1 METRHPK
8 AYQVYPIGWLR
19 LLGEEAVIE
28 VAEALAPALEGV
40 ELYSH
45 LWLIFY
51 FHENEASP
59 ERHLLKV
66 HPCRNPAN
74 PLLGVFATRSPLR
87 PNLLGLSVVRLR
99 RREGNKIFIDPSD
112 LRDGT
117 PILDIKP
124 YFPGSDCLPEAK
136 APNWRRRTAGQD

>member
-1 METRHPK
+1 MENKDPK
-8 AYQVYPIGWLR
+8 FYQVRPIGWLR
-19 LLGEEAVIE
+19 LLGEEAMIE
-28 VAEALAPALEGV
+28 VEEALLPALEGV

-136 APNWRRRTAGQD
+136 APNWRRRSPGQG

>member
-1 METRHPK
+1 MTEII
-8 AYQVYPIGWLR
+8 YQLRPIGWFR
-19 LLGEEAVIE
+19 RQGEEGMVE
-28 VAEALAPALEGV
+28 VAAELLPALEGV

-45 LWLIFY
+45 LWLLFY
-51 FHENEASP
+51 FHENEHSP
-59 ERHLLKV
+59 DRHLLKV

-74 PLLGVFATRSPLR
+74 PLLGVFATRSPVR

-99 RREGNKIFIDPSD
+99 RREGNRLVVDPAD

-124 YFPGSDCLPEAK
+124 YFPASDCPPDAR
-136 APNWRRRTAGQD
+136 APQWQRRPSSSS